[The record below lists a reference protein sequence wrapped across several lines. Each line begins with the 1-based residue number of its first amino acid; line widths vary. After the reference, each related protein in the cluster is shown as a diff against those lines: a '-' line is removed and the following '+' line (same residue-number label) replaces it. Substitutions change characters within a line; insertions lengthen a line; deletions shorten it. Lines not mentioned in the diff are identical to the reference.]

1 MKKAFVTI
9 LGLAACLVACNKAE
23 KVAPAALDPNRPVQF
38 TVSNIYTLD
47 TKADAI
53 ANGKAVAIYAG
64 SPINADNVSAT
75 VTMEAGATSGTLAP
89 TVTNSLLWGV
99 GQTTQATKFL
109 AVYPYETTRP
119 LVGET
124 EETKYIEYSITDAE
138 SVEYADKFL
147 AAAASQAPGTGE
159 TPAKVALAFK
169 HPFAKLV
176 YNISNTSDDFVAS
189 AAISGIRR
197 TGHLMFAT
205 GEVTT
210 TGEAVAA
217 DEAVALNAN
226 GVNSFMTVV
235 MPESTAVNPVVTVTM
250 VSGATYTFQLAA
262 PTALAAGKVYTA
274 NIAISGSHSTT
285 ESNRTVLG
293 TFTVTDWQNVDAGN
307 LTAGGSTAA
316 AKWWY
321 LEGNIDTVDGTT
333 DGNWSKH
340 IPFKCVGP
348 VTWQVD
354 FYYAGTNDYSTNG
367 FKIRYAADAADWSE
381 SYGMSTGNI
390 WVINVDDVKAE
401 GAEGDPYLVHDLT
414 SDNGTNIA
422 MSAHGKFRIKFYTDT
437 HNFHIYKLD

>member
-38 TVSNIYTLD
+38 TVSNIYSLE

-124 EETKYIEYSITDAE
+124 EDAKYIEYSITDAE

-226 GVNSFMTVV
+226 DENSFMTVV

-262 PTALAAGKVYTA
+262 ATALEAGKVYTA
-274 NIAISGSHSTT
+274 NIAISGSHGS
-285 ESNRTVLG
+285 EQSNRTVLG
-293 TFTVTDWQNVDAGN
+293 TFTVTDWQNVSVGDMTG
-307 LTAGGSTAA
+307 TGSTAA
-316 AKWWY
+316 SSWWY
-321 LEGNIDTVDGTT
+321 LIGNIDVITGTA
-333 DGNWSKH
+333 DGNWEKY
-340 IPFKCVGP
+340 IPFKCISAT
-348 VTWQVD
+348 TWQVD
-354 FYYAGTNDYSTNG
+354 FYYNGPSNPDNGG
-367 FKIRYAADAADWSE
+367 FKLVNAATVPDWANA
-381 SYGMSTGNI
+381 YGMSPTDFWTI
-390 WVINVDDVKAE
+390 DVTAVKAE
-401 GAEGDPYLVHDLT
+401 NAGDDYRVHSLT
-414 SDNGTNIA
+414 KGDTGKNIT
-422 MSAHGKFRIKFYTDT
+422 MSAAGKFRIKLRPADNEF
-437 HNFHIYKLD
+437 NIYKLD

>member
-38 TVSNIYTLD
+38 TVSNIYSLE

-75 VTMEAGATSGTLAP
+75 VTMESGATSGTLAP

-99 GQTTQATKFL
+99 GQTTEATKFL

-124 EETKYIEYSITDAE
+124 EDAKYIEYSITDAE

-147 AAAASQAPGTGE
+147 VASASQAPGTGE

-176 YNISNTSDDFVAS
+176 YNINNTSDDFVS
-189 AAISGIRR
+189 KLEISGVRR
-197 TGHLMFAT
+197 TGNLMFTT

-210 TGEAVAA
+210 TGEANGTDALV
-217 DEAVALNAN
+217 ELNAN
-226 GVNSFMTVV
+226 GENSFMTVV
-235 MPESTAVNPVVTVTM
+235 MPETAAVNPVVKVTM

-262 PTALAAGKVYTA
+262 ATALAAGKVYTA
-274 NIAISGSHSTT
+274 NIAISGSHGTT

-307 LTAGGSTAA
+307 LTAGDSTPAT
-316 AKWWY
+316 KWWY
-321 LEGNIDTVDGTT
+321 IQGNIDEVSGTT
-333 DGNWSKH
+333 DSQWQKT
-340 IPFKCVGP
+340 IPFKCTGQYSWEVS
-348 VTWQVD
+348 
-354 FYYAGTNDYSTNG
+354 FYYAGTSSEDDG
-367 FKIRYAADAADWSE
+367 FKIRHIGSDLNDWTDSW
-381 SYGMSTGNI
+381 SKDV
-390 WVINVDDVKAE
+390 VITSANVTAE
-401 GAEGDPYLVHDLT
+401 GADNAYLVEGT
-414 SDNGTNIA
+414 SVGAKNIRIDA
-422 MSAHGKFRIKFYTDT
+422 VGKYKIKFYPDT

>member
-38 TVSNIYTLD
+38 TVSNIYTLE

-53 ANGKAVAIYAG
+53 ANGKTVAIYAG
-64 SPINADNVSAT
+64 APIGADNISAT
-75 VTMEAGATSGTLAP
+75 VTMEENATSGTLAP

-99 GQTTQATKFL
+99 GQTTETTKFL

-124 EETKYIEYSITDAE
+124 EDAKYIEYSITDAA

-147 AAAASQAPGTGE
+147 AAATSQAPGTGA

-176 YNISNTSDDFVAS
+176 YNINNTSDDFVS
-189 AAISGIRR
+189 KLEISGIRR
-197 TGHLMFAT
+197 TGNLMFAT

-210 TGEAVAA
+210 TGEANGTDALV
-217 DEAVALNAN
+217 ELNAN
-226 GVNSFMTVV
+226 GENSFMTVV
-235 MPESTAVNPVVTVTM
+235 MPETAAVNPVVKVTM

-262 PTALAAGKVYTA
+262 ATALAAGKVYTA
-274 NIAISGSHSTT
+274 NIAISGSHGTT

-307 LTAGGSTAA
+307 LSAGGSTAA